1 MPNVQHKRGTKAAL
15 DALAAGGELKAG
27 QLYLIS
33 DEARIA
39 AALSPSSYQAF
50 AKKGEAAGASTI
62 VKAADEVRVSTATF
76 VTDGE
81 LRATL
86 GVGRWRLRL
95 FAFLAAGQSSAPGFK
110 YQTVFTGTASAR
122 FARRHMS
129 PGVAAGVDAVSEAG
143 GIGQVP
149 ATTLTFTASSSV
161 GFVDINMAL
170 DVTAAG
176 EWQFQW
182 AQNALSV
189 HPTTCGLGSTLEL
202 FAA

>member
-62 VKAADEVRVSTATF
+62 VKAVDETRVSTATF
-76 VTDGE
+76 AADGE

-95 FAFLAAGQSSAPGFK
+95 FAFIAASGSSASGFK
-110 YQTVFTGTASAR
+110 YQTTFSGTASAR
-122 FARRHMS
+122 FIRRHMS
-129 PGVAAGVDAVSEAG
+129 PGAAAGTDAVTEANG
-143 GIGQVP
+143 SGQVP
-149 ATTLTFTASSSV
+149 ATSLTFTTSSGV
-161 GFVDINMAL
+161 GSIEINMAL
-170 DVTAAG
+170 DVTGAG
-176 EWQFQW
+176 EWQLQW
-182 AQNALSV
+182 AQNASSV
-189 HPTTCGLGSTLEL
+189 HPAICGLGSTLEL